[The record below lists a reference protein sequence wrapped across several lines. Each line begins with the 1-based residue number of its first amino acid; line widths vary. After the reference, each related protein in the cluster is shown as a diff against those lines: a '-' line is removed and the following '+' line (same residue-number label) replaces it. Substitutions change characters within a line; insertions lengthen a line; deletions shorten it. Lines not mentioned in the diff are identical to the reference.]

1 MALTNETIK
10 ERLIAKFGDQLTHFE
25 APYGLLTFEAPKDL
39 NLKVMQF
46 LFDDEELRFQF
57 LTDLTAVHYPD
68 QAGRE
73 LAVVYHMHN
82 LTDNIR
88 LRFKVFTDITTPDIY
103 TATQL
108 FSAANW
114 MERETYDFFGVHFV
128 GHPNLKRILNVD
140 EMEYFPM
147 RKEFPLEDQTRID
160 KDDAMFG
167 RGPLPEASEP
177 LARDASEGR
186 NSVAG
191 QSSNRGAVETQRHTN
206 EPTVPASGTPG
217 VEGAKQDWPT
227 ESTKL

>member
-25 APYGLLTFEAPKDL
+25 APYGLLTFEAAKDL

-73 LAVVYHMHN
+73 LAVVYHLHN

-88 LRFKVFTDITTPDIY
+88 IRFKVFTDITTPDIF

-167 RGPLPEASEP
+167 RGPLPEA
-177 LARDASEGR
+177 A
-186 NSVAG
+186 NK
-191 QSSNRGAVETQRHTN
+191 GAVETQRHTN